1 MDKKDFDNP
10 PSKESFFSKAGYG
23 DDRRES
29 SPSEQKEEAA
39 EMAEFAETVLTD
51 ENRHRA
57 AYVQLQADFENFK
70 KRSSKEREELAKV
83 ATRDLIEE
91 LLTIMDHLD
100 FALQSVQPDDEKGR
114 QITQGFAM
122 IISQF
127 KKLLANRG
135 LAEVGKIGE
144 FFNPKY
150 HEAVGQTSHQTIPV
164 DHICQLVRIG
174 YQLHGIVLRPASVIV
189 SSGLPTSEPKEGSL

>member
-1 MDKKDFDNP
+1 MDRKDFDNSP
-10 PSKESFFSKAGYG
+10 PEGSFFSKAGRS
-23 DDRRES
+23 DDGKEPFS
-29 SPSEQKEEAA
+29 SEPKGEAA
-39 EMAEFAETVLTD
+39 EMAEFTETASTD
-51 ENRHRA
+51 ESRYLA

-70 KRSSKEREELAKV
+70 KRSSKEREELSKM

-100 FALQSVQPDDEKGR
+100 LALQSVQPDDEKGR

-122 IISQF
+122 IINQF

-135 LAEVGKIGE
+135 LAEIGKIGE

-150 HEAVGQTSHQTIPV
+150 YEAVGQTSHQTIPV

-174 YQLHGIVLRPASVIV
+174 YRLHDIVLRPASVIV
-189 SSGLPTSEPKEGSL
+189 SSGLPVSE